1 MTAFDLMANHDAE
14 MEDLMNSF
22 LAQVDGEESEET
34 TSTTSEDCLTL
45 PSSTHEQS
53 VSIMTTTTKTKKPY
67 KSYRKRSF
75 NVAFI
80 PALRILKRDIRRRYI
95 DMFNNVINSHDNQL
109 FCSFI
114 DEFYRPECKS
124 AHFFPDN
131 VPPCFRSL
139 EINGIDLLKRTHM
152 INTVALPDSVIQ
164 MFNAKICKRLDEKGS
179 RIMGSFHAQGTAIY
193 LPKMYNGVPVD
204 RNDSISQYCVNPMDL
219 VYVEDFMSHL
229 QLAATPMMMQLS
241 GTFEMILDEEHRFVS
256 ACILCNDIK
265 ISQLIS

>member
-1 MTAFDLMANHDAE
+1 MTAFDLMTNHDAE

-22 LAQVDGEESEET
+22 LAQVDDEEEET
-34 TSTTSEDCLTL
+34 EETSSGDCSTL
-45 PSSTHEQS
+45 PSPHEQS
-53 VSIMTTTTKTKKPY
+53 VSKTKTTKAKKPY

-131 VPPCFRSL
+131 VAPCFQSV
-139 EINGIDLLKRTHM
+139 EINGVDLLKRTHM

-164 MFNAKICKRLDEKGS
+164 MYNAKICKRLDEKGS

-193 LPKMYNGVPVD
+193 LPKMYNGIPVD
-204 RNDSISQYCVNPMDL
+204 RNDSISQYFVNPMDL
-219 VYVEDFMSHL
+219 VFVEDYMTHL
-229 QLAATPMMMQLS
+229 QLAATPMMMQIS

-256 ACILCNDIK
+256 ACILCTDIK